1 MQSAD
6 APVSRCTSLHA
17 RDCVRLGPNLV
28 YPFITALAR
37 PALHEFLSFV
47 RVCFS
52 AVLVAWTAVVLRVR
66 PSVHLLVAALCVLS
80 LCFYRL
86 AGRGRPLWVLS
97 LRARWV
103 RPWLCMPWFLSV
115 SAVYAGSGL
124 LVCVSHFLA
133 LCVLSVCLSVCVLTA
148 AGSPPPW

>member
-17 RDCVRLGPNLV
+17 RGCVRLGPNLV

-47 RVCFS
+47 RICFS
-52 AVLVAWTAVVLRVR
+52 AVLVAWTAGVSACASVR
-66 PSVHLLVAALCVLS
+66 PSARGCLCVLS

-86 AGRGRPLWVLS
+86 AGRGRPPWVLS

-115 SAVYAGSGL
+115 SAVCAGSGL

>member
-1 MQSAD
+1 MSFCLSSAS
-6 APVSRCTSLHA
+6 VSLLSWSRG
-17 RDCVRLGPNLV
+17 RLG
-28 YPFITALAR
+28 
-37 PALHEFLSFV
+37 S
-47 RVCFS
+47 
-52 AVLVAWTAVVLRVR
+52 LRVR

-115 SAVYAGSGL
+115 SAVCAGSGL

>member
-1 MQSAD
+1 MSFCLSSAS
-6 APVSRCTSLHA
+6 VSLLSWSRG
-17 RDCVRLGPNLV
+17 RLG
-28 YPFITALAR
+28 
-37 PALHEFLSFV
+37 S
-47 RVCFS
+47 
-52 AVLVAWTAVVLRVR
+52 LRVR

-86 AGRGRPLWVLS
+86 AGRGRPPWVLS

-115 SAVYAGSGL
+115 SAVCAGSGL